1 VGGSRSLTALVA
13 ALLLTGLA
21 VLASRDGVL
30 ALLALL
36 AHGVLALLTSGLA
49 LLAGRGSLAGVH
61 LYSGLR
67 FFALLEEEK
76 KHPFPT
82 LLVREN
88 LMTEY
93 RMAGAPKP
101 YSYTSPYTESGLAG
115 LSIVAKEDE
124 RFGGKRAYLIGEVE
138 RLVNEYMTP
147 YTKSGGPKNMEQM
160 QQHKAFIK
168 SIIPEILM
176 NYIKLLKTSYLK
188 GLAKAEVIK
197 KGIPRGSSLTV
208 GTASH
213 PSYFGLM
220 TTTYTYPI
228 EGLSRRVEQIINEI
242 VQSIGVEAAAN
253 YGLSYGGSNAGPAA
267 DMERIDAVLAG
278 QPDAEE
284 YQLRTG
290 GPGKFGAFTMAN
302 MRGRAMGAASSSS
315 SSAAAASGGPGGAA
329 MAALEEGKEEL
340 NNNNGA
346 GAAAGRGMGNGEGEN
361 MGGGARRR
369 RGRARKTRGKRKGR
383 KGTRRH

>member
-1 VGGSRSLTALVA
+1 
-13 ALLLTGLA
+13 
-21 VLASRDGVL
+21 
-30 ALLALL
+30 
-36 AHGVLALLTSGLA
+36 
-49 LLAGRGSLAGVH
+49 
-61 LYSGLR
+61 
-67 FFALLEEEK
+67 
-76 KHPFPT
+76 
-82 LLVREN
+82 
-88 LMTEY
+88 MTEY

-101 YSYTSPYTESGLAG
+101 YSYVSPYEESGLAG
-115 LSIVAKEDE
+115 FSIVAKEDE
-124 RFGGKRAYLIGEVE
+124 RFGGKRAYLITEVE
-138 RLVNEYMTP
+138 RLVNEYMKP
-147 YTKSGGPKNMEQM
+147 YSKSGGPKDMEQM

-242 VQSIGVEAAAN
+242 VQSIGVEEAAN

-267 DMERIDAVLAG
+267 DMERIDAVLVR
-278 QPDAEE
+278 QPDAAQYE
-284 YQLRTG
+284 LRTG
-290 GPGKFGAFTMAN
+290 GPGKYGAYTMAN
-302 MRGRAMGAASSSS
+302 MRGRASGAAAASSSS
-315 SSAAAASGGPGGAA
+315 SSASAASGGPGGAA

-340 NNNNGA
+340 NNNGNGT
-346 GAAAGRGMGNGEGEN
+346 GAAGRGMGNGEGEN
-361 MGGGARRR
+361 MGGGRRR
-369 RGRARKTRGKRKGR
+369 HGRARKTRGKRKGR